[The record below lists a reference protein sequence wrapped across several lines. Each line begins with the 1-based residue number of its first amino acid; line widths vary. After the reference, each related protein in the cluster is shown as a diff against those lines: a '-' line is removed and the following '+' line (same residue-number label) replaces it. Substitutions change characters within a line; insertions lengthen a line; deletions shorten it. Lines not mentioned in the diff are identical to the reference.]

1 MTDERST
8 GREAQMSNITAAVNV
23 AETVRSTL
31 GPAGMDKC
39 LIDEQGETIIT
50 NDGVTI
56 LRELDTAHPG
66 ATMMVEASKTQEA
79 ACRDGTTSVV
89 VLAGQMLALS
99 EGLLRRGIHPR
110 TIIRSFNMASETTLD
125 SLPKANEVDINLVAS
140 TALRGK
146 AAESH
151 LQLAADLVVDVA
163 QSVDGDM
170 DRVRVITQS
179 GGSMADSYV
188 HKGLV
193 LSKGFSA
200 PEVEHD
206 PNSSILML
214 NGGLEGFNLKEIQ
227 MQFTDP
233 GQLQAIQQQEMTMLG
248 GMVQRILD
256 LGVGIV
262 FVRDGVHEAIVKA
275 LAANSVGVVSRLQ
288 ESDMLALNRITG
300 KPVYHRLED
309 LDDELTLENTPTH
322 VEQARIGDLDYV
334 TVRADDADVVT
345 LVIRGATRQTLDEY
359 ERAFDD
365 ALGVT
370 CLYMKDGGAYPGGGA
385 VLSKVAGVVREKA
398 TTISGISARE
408 RMCLEAY
415 ADSLEI
421 IPAAIAANAGMD
433 PLDIVM
439 ELRSCPDSWGLYI
452 DEEGAGEVM
461 DTGKKGIYEPVSLVR
476 QIITSATEVS
486 TSILRIDDIIAK
498 RPRA

>member
-1 MTDERST
+1 VTDERST

-39 LIDEQGETIIT
+39 LIDERGETIIT

-110 TIIRSFNMASETTLD
+110 TIIRSFNMASETALQN
-125 SLPKANEVDINLVAS
+125 LPDAHEVDSALVAS

-151 LQLAADLVVDVA
+151 LELAAGLVVDVA
-163 QSVDGDM
+163 DSVDGDM
-170 DRVRVITQS
+170 DRVRVITQN

-206 PNSSILML
+206 PEGMVLML
-214 NGGLEGFNLKEIQ
+214 NGGLEGFNLQDIQ

-248 GMVQRILD
+248 GIVQRILD
-256 LGVGIV
+256 LGVGIL
-262 FVRDGVHEAIVKA
+262 FARDGVHEAIVKA
-275 LAANSVGVVSRLQ
+275 LAAHGVGVVSRLQ
-288 ESDMLALNRITG
+288 ESDMLALTRITG
-300 KPVYHRLED
+300 HPVYHRLED
-309 LDDELTLENTPTH
+309 IEGDITTTDTK
-322 VEQARIGDLDYV
+322 VEQTRIGDLDYV
-334 TVRADDADVVT
+334 TVEAKDADVVT

-370 CLYMKDGGAYPGGGA
+370 CLYMQDGGAYPGGGA

-408 RMCLEAY
+408 RMCLEAF

-421 IPAAIAANAGMD
+421 VPAAIAANAGMD
-433 PLDIVM
+433 PLDVVM
-439 ELRSCPDSWGLYI
+439 ELRSCPDDWGLYI
-452 DEEGAGEVM
+452 DEDGIGEVM
-461 DTGKKGIYEPVSLVR
+461 ATGEKGIYEPVSLVR

-498 RPRA
+498 RAS

>member
-8 GREAQMSNITAAVNV
+8 GREAQMSNITAVVNV

-39 LIDEQGETIIT
+39 LIDERGETIIT

-163 QSVDGDM
+163 ESVDGDM

-179 GGSMADSYV
+179 GGSMSDSYV

-193 LSKGFSA
+193 LSKGFAA
-200 PEVEHD
+200 PEVEHK
-206 PNSSILML
+206 PEGVVLML

-248 GMVQRILD
+248 GMVQKILD
-256 LGVGIV
+256 LGVGIL

-275 LAANSVGVVSRLQ
+275 LAANGVGVVSRLQ

-300 KPVYHRLED
+300 NPVYHRLED
-309 LDDELTLENTPTH
+309 LDGELTPRATY
-322 VEQARIGDLDYV
+322 VEQTRIGDLDYV

-452 DEEGAGEVM
+452 DEEGIGEVM
-461 DTGKKGIYEPVSLVR
+461 DTGEKGIYEPVSLVR

>member
-39 LIDEQGETIIT
+39 LIDERGETIIT

-163 QSVDGDM
+163 KSVKGDM
-170 DRVRVITQS
+170 DQVRVITQN
-179 GGSMADSYV
+179 GGSMSDSYV

-193 LSKGFSA
+193 LSKAFA
-200 PEVEHD
+200 D
-206 PNSSILML
+206 PNVTADPNGAILML
-214 NGGLEGFNLKEIQ
+214 NGGLEGFNLQDIQ

-233 GQLQAIQQQEMTMLG
+233 AQLQAIQQQEIAMLS
-248 GMVQRILD
+248 GMVQTIID
-256 LGVGIV
+256 LGVGIL

-275 LAANSVGVVSRLQ
+275 LAANNIGVVSRLQ
-288 ESDMLALNRITG
+288 ESDMIALNKITLT
-300 KPVYHRLED
+300 PVYHRLED
-309 LDDELTLENTPTH
+309 VQGNLHQERETT
-322 VEQARIGDLDYV
+322 VEQKRIGDLDYV
-334 TVRADDADVVT
+334 TVKAKEADVVT
-345 LVIRGATRQTLDEY
+345 LIIRGATRQTLDEY

-398 TTISGISARE
+398 TSISGISARE

-433 PLDIVM
+433 PLDVVM
-439 ELRSCPDSWGLYI
+439 ELRSCPDDWGLYI
-452 DEEGAGEVM
+452 DEDGIGEIM
-461 DTGKKGIYEPVSLVR
+461 ATADKGIYEPISLVR